1 MKLSYTA
8 LLAATTSQISA
19 QSAGM
24 FADNNQVQWTD
35 VGEGKDGNTGAA
47 PDNPTAESLDLTV
60 YTATE
65 DSNEQDDIDAYIETQ
80 RKKNQ
85 GIYDPNMY
93 PYGPLHGDY
102 RAPGADDAVS
112 DAISLPSAFPFF
124 GGQQTNKIR
133 ASTNG
138 MIILGD
144 RQIFENNPSELP
156 SVAIDTPFVAGFWN
170 DIWSKK
176 QGKIYWRLEQSNT
189 TLLDEM
195 KSDIITGFPEMA
207 GMGDLKYAFIFSF
220 WRVTHFGAR
229 KANGMKQNTF
239 QICITT
245 DGKYSFQINNYQD
258 IAWNVA
264 LGTENKAVAG
274 FDIDNTYYTMI
285 EGSLEDGSLDWPK
298 RSTNSDTSGRHIFRL
313 DDLDVPMPPTPPP
326 VNPGEKGV
334 VIADNVWPSNDNTL
348 GGGIFHYIP
357 ENPIGNGTCTIQFP
371 SPPAWFHVFDGH
383 IRADAAVTS
392 MVWKVVAAN
401 PTFEPNQETGA
412 FNFAVQF
419 NRGFEFTADEI
430 TMTCDTDDEFVYAVY
445 SFPQNHLQ
453 QDGRSNLRKRDNVWD
468 PTASYALTFASPV
481 ANFTLD
487 DPRITVSTADNM
499 SFVLTDVPP
508 SLEEVWFQFSYMN
521 YFGSNEVGVV
531 GDQ

>member
-1 MKLSYTA
+1 MKLLYAS
-8 LLAATTSQISA
+8 LLAGASQVAA
-19 QSAGM
+19 QSAQL
-24 FADNNQVQWTD
+24 FASNDNVLWTD
-35 VGEGKDGNTGAA
+35 IGTGKDESTGEA
-47 PDNPTAESLDLTV
+47 PATPSAVTSDLTV

-112 DAISLPSAFPFF
+112 DAISLPSSFPFF
-124 GGQQTNKIR
+124 NGQSTNKIR

-138 MIILGD
+138 LIILDD

-156 SVAIDTPFVAGFWN
+156 SIAIDTPFVAGFWN

-176 QGKIYWRLEQSNT
+176 HGKIYWRLEQSNT

-195 KSDIITGFPEMA
+195 RGDIVRGFPELE
-207 GMGDLKYAFIFSF
+207 GIGSLKYAFIFSF

-229 KANGMKQNTF
+229 KQNGMRQNTF
-239 QICITT
+239 QICIAT
-245 DGKYSFQINNYQD
+245 DGEYSFLINNYQE
-258 IAWNVA
+258 ISWNVA
-264 LGTENKAVAG
+264 LGTDNKAVGG

-298 RSTNSDTSGRHIFRL
+298 QSTNSDVEGRHIFRL
-313 DDLDVPMPPTPPP
+313 DDLPPPQKPTPSTT
-326 VNPGEKGV
+326 PGETGKV
-334 VIADNVWPSNDNTL
+334 VADNIWPANDNTL

-357 ENPIGNGTCTIQFP
+357 NEPIGNGTCTIQFP

-392 MVWKVVAAN
+392 MVWKIVAAN
-401 PTFEPNQETGA
+401 PTFEPNSDTGA

-419 NRGFEFTADEI
+419 NRGFEFSADEI
-430 TMTCDTDDEFVYAVY
+430 TMTCDTDDEFEYAVY

-453 QDGRSNLRKRDNVWD
+453 VDGRSNLRKRDNIWD
-468 PTASYALTFASPV
+468 STASYALSFASPV

-487 DPRITVSTADNM
+487 DPRISVSTADNM

-508 SLEEVWFQFSYMN
+508 SLEEIWFQFNYMN

-531 GDQ
+531 GDN